1 VVIGQGDLNVTF
13 FKKPNPEVLTMLS
26 RLHREEVMW
35 VLSEIIEPSHG
46 GPFRLGEKLD
56 DALCDITTAYQD
68 AYNDI
73 NAVLEGDPYAEN
85 VRAERYGDYMSDVE
99 RGK

>member
-1 VVIGQGDLNVTF
+1 LNVTF
-13 FKKPNPEVLTMLS
+13 FKKPNPEVLNMLS

-35 VLSEIIEPSHG
+35 VLSEILEPSRG

-73 NAVLEGDPYAEN
+73 SAVLEGDPYAEN
-85 VRAERYGDYMSDVE
+85 VRTERYGDYMSDVE